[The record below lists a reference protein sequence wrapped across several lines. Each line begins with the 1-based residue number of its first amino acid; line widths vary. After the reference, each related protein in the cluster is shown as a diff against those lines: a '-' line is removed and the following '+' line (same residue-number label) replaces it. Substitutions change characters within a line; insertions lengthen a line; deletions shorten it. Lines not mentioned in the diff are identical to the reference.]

1 MLYYDR
7 IGISKL
13 TDLAKSNNNKECMI
27 CHFWF
32 LNDGFKFQISVCN
45 GCHDLTMSSVN
56 ISDIAIIVGKNVDY
70 LCIIYNISKSEATNL
85 LKDSVLEDRGY
96 IKKLC

>member
-45 GCHDLTMSSVN
+45 GCHDLTM
-56 ISDIAIIVGKNVDY
+56 
-70 LCIIYNISKSEATNL
+70 
-85 LKDSVLEDRGY
+85 
-96 IKKLC
+96 